1 MTMAATNNVTKKPVL
16 IGCGIL
22 KKEINCLIKKNN
34 WSLDTAFLNSSLHI
48 DFEKLHDQLTV
59 QLAKHSD
66 QSSVVFYGVCHP
78 LIDNTVGDAHTHRT
92 KGQNCVDML
101 LGTGLFTSE
110 LTKGAYFL
118 LEDWALRWKFI
129 CKKTFGVNQEI
140 VRQIFRE
147 DRKYVLAIRTPCSGN
162 FEKEA
167 ECMAQHVDLP
177 LKWLDVELTNLESV
191 LISSLKQESDM

>member
-1 MTMAATNNVTKKPVL
+1 MNMAVIDNVNKKPVL

-22 KKEINCLIKKNN
+22 KKEINWLIKKNN
-34 WSLDTAFLNSSLHI
+34 WYLDTAFLNSSLHI

-66 QSSVVFYGVCHP
+66 KSSVVFYGVCHP

-101 LGTGLFTSE
+101 LGNSLFKIE
-110 LTKGAYFL
+110 LAKGAYFL
-118 LEDWALRWKFI
+118 LEDWALRWEFI
-129 CKKTFGVNQEI
+129 CKKTFGDNKEI
-140 VRQIFRE
+140 VKQIFRE

-162 FEKEA
+162 FKIKAEA
-167 ECMAQHVDLP
+167 MAQHVGLP
-177 LKWLDVELTNLESV
+177 LQWMDVELTNLESV
-191 LISSLKQESDM
+191 LISSLKQESGK